1 MTMQITQIPRDAL
14 DLGFRGA
21 RLPLTVAASVL
32 ARGRDSSSWPPV
44 LMFDKVE
51 AGVKDL
57 VGRATHDDTLRATAR
72 LQRAEVD
79 KREEALVTRARAA
92 EVEQAAE
99 ARAEA
104 RRGDLEAEREAME
117 EADAERER
125 QIEEAEREA
134 RQRAAKEAEAKRAA
148 TRTTAAK
155 RKKAVGKRA
164 SQAQAERL
172 ASESEALR
180 AEQQAVEARGEV
192 LDLDKAVEAKKS
204 ARQSG

>member
-1 MTMQITQIPRDAL
+1 MQITQIPRDAL

-21 RLPLTVAASVL
+21 RLPLTVAASVIT
-32 ARGRDSSSWPPV
+32 RGRDTASWPPV

-51 AGVKDL
+51 AGVKDI
-57 VGRATHDDTLRATAR
+57 VGRATHDATPGAGAR
-72 LQRAEVD
+72 LQRAEID
-79 KREEALVTRARAA
+79 KREEALVKRARAA

-104 RRGDLEAEREAME
+104 RRDDLEAEREAIE

-134 RQRAAKEAEAKRAA
+134 RERAAKEAEAKRAA

-155 RKKAVGKRA
+155 RKKAVAKQAARA
-164 SQAQAERL
+164 DAERL

-180 AEQQAVEARGEV
+180 AEQQAVEAGGGV
-192 LDLDKAVEAKKS
+192 LDLDKAVEARKS
-204 ARQSG
+204 ARRSG